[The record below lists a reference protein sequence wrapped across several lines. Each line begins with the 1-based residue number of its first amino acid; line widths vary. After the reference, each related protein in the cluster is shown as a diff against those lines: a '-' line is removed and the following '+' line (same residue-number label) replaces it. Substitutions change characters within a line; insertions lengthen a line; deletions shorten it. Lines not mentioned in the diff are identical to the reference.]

1 MMKKAWESIKA
12 LVFSEYAPLVLIY
25 IISEINLIVAF
36 VNSYKAVGSFK
47 GLMDNLGSV
56 VMPYLFNDMFVK
68 IFVGLILIYIILII
82 ARYFIT
88 KGKKDLKFSIFL
100 IVTVALTVFAGVCT
114 YIAMFYDQNNL
125 GQLVYRVL
133 YFNFMK
139 DGQSN
144 IKFTLYILYLIIP
157 GLSVLYSLIRL
168 GKLYDEDYLRH
179 LLMTIVFNT
188 FGIMILYFVIATLFA
203 YAWAMLLAAIC
214 LGLAYIIGY
223 IAVQDALDLGASKK
237 IQQDATKKKKTKKD
251 DK

>member
-1 MMKKAWESIKA
+1 M
-12 LVFSEYAPLVLIY
+12 
-25 IISEINLIVAF
+25 
-36 VNSYKAVGSFK
+36 
-47 GLMDNLGSV
+47 
-56 VMPYLFNDMFVK
+56 
-68 IFVGLILIYIILII
+68 
-82 ARYFIT
+82 
-88 KGKKDLKFSIFL
+88 
-100 IVTVALTVFAGVCT
+100 FAGVCT

>member
-1 MMKKAWESIKA
+1 MKKAWESLKA
-12 LVFSEYAPLVLIY
+12 LVFSEYVPLVLIY

-36 VNSYKAVGSFK
+36 VNSYKEVGSFK

-82 ARYFIT
+82 ARYFIS

-139 DGQSN
+139 DGHSN

-237 IQQDATKKKKTKKD
+237 IQQDATKKRKTKKD

>member
-1 MMKKAWESIKA
+1 MKKTWESIKA

-82 ARYFIT
+82 SRYFVT

-100 IVTVALTVFAGVCT
+100 IVTIALTVFAGVCT

-168 GKLYDEDYLRH
+168 GKLYEEDYLRH

-237 IQQDATKKKKTKKD
+237 IQQDATKKRKTKKD